1 MTRSSE
7 SALRFIP
14 TEVHGLPSVSEVAI
28 FSDRIELLSND
39 CPVTIRFV
47 KIARWYGISRLFS
60 PPAWLGF
67 KVRGRPAVADRD
79 WFRPAGGKFFR
90 FYTQNPITIQL
101 PSDPIGTE
109 YHQTLFRQIQNVIES
124 GGFCTNDLG

>member
-1 MTRSSE
+1 MIQSSE

-14 TEVHGLPSVSEVAI
+14 TEVHGLPSVTEVAI

-39 CPVTIRFV
+39 NRVTVRFV
-47 KIARWYGISRLFS
+47 KIARWYGITRLYS
-60 PPAWLGF
+60 PLAWLGF
-67 KVRGRPAVADRD
+67 KVRGRPSVADRD

-90 FYTQNPITIQL
+90 FYTRDPIMVVL
-101 PSDPIGTE
+101 PADPIGTE
-109 YHQTLFRQIQNVIES
+109 YHQTLFRQIQNVIAS